1 MAAEAEE
8 VPLFGLHHLK
18 FVELKD
24 FPEDTPDFSDVL
36 GAHASNRC
44 KARACRRDGTL
55 NRVPLC
61 AEDVIATGMEE
72 LFDEDGYGIWL
83 CPKHA
88 ELVLGRAVEGRACTC
103 TICSGHASG
112 KARTRTSQT
121 CLSLSVV
128 VFRLGRGSTVRH
140 AIWFAWI
147 LARLR

>member
-8 VPLFGLHHLK
+8 VPLCGLHHLK
-18 FVELKD
+18 FVELKE

-36 GAHASNRC
+36 GSYASNRC

-72 LFDEDGYGIWL
+72 LFDEDGYCIGL

-88 ELVLGRAVEGRACTC
+88 ELVLGRAVE
-103 TICSGHASG
+103 
-112 KARTRTSQT
+112 
-121 CLSLSVV
+121 
-128 VFRLGRGSTVRH
+128 
-140 AIWFAWI
+140 
-147 LARLR
+147 